1 MPKASLSSRYW
12 ALLLEL
18 VRHVGPFLG
27 LALGH
32 LKSLEMAY
40 TSSIRQQSVVAK
52 LDESL
57 TAASAL
63 RLFGLILPTASDLY
77 VVNIPGLVRFYQ
89 ELAAR
94 RGYDASR

>member
-1 MPKASLSSRYW
+1 MSKASLSSRYW

-27 LALGH
+27 LTLGQV
-32 LKSLEMAY
+32 KSLETAY
-40 TSSIRQQSVVAK
+40 TSSIRQQSVVVK
-52 LDESL
+52 LDDSF

-63 RLFGLILPTASDLY
+63 RRFGLLLPTPSGLY

-89 ELAAR
+89 KLAALSD
-94 RGYDASR
+94 YNASR